1 MMTLI
6 STRTKDQNRDDDVDM
21 NQDKGAYD
29 AAREVETERS

>member
-1 MMTLI
+1 MSI
-6 STRTKDQNRDDDVDM
+6 RVDAHDDDGDCLIVDI